1 MTKKIIVAFDTFK
14 GCMSATEAC
23 DAAAEGIHSALPD
36 TKVIKLPLSDGGE
49 GLVECVKRLLPTAE
63 ITLSVYGPLMEKVV
77 CEYAMSHDG
86 KTAYMEMAA
95 ASGITLVPQDKRN
108 PMNTTT
114 YGVGEMIADAIG
126 RGCETIVMGIGG
138 SATCDAGEGM
148 LRALK
153 DKGLLHTKCNYI
165 VACDVTNPLYGE
177 QGAAYVFA
185 PQKGAT
191 PEQVRLLDQRLRA
204 FANKTV
210 KDGIATAHMAD
221 FPGAGAAG
229 GLGYA
234 FLAYLNAK
242 LQSGIDTVLD
252 IAGFDEIIKDADI
265 VITGEGKS
273 DVQTLM
279 GKAPYGVQKRCI
291 SAGVV
296 TWLLSG
302 AIDDPECV
310 LSRHFAN
317 VRSINENDTRPL
329 AQLLLPEV
337 AKYNLKQTVKKIIS
351 GRE

>member
-1 MTKKIIVAFDTFK
+1 MSHETFQ
-14 GCMSATEAC
+14 TEAFQRKSLRAVPAAGH
-23 DAAAEGIHSALPD
+23 AAAGGRA
-36 TKVIKLPLSDGGE
+36 SDPG
-49 GLVECVKRLLPTAE
+49 T
-63 ITLSVYGPLMEKVV
+63 
-77 CEYAMSHDG
+77 
-86 KTAYMEMAA
+86 
-95 ASGITLVPQDKRN
+95 
-108 PMNTTT
+108 
-114 YGVGEMIADAIG
+114 
-126 RGCETIVMGIGG
+126 
-138 SATCDAGEGM
+138 
-148 LRALK
+148 
-153 DKGLLHTKCNYI
+153 
-165 VACDVTNPLYGE
+165 
-177 QGAAYVFA
+177 GAAGPGRPDA
-185 PQKGAT
+185 
-191 PEQVRLLDQRLRA
+191 
-204 FANKTV
+204 
-210 KDGIATAHMAD
+210 
-221 FPGAGAAG
+221 PGAGAAG